1 MGRILAGAG
10 AGSVDIRRPP
20 SCFDLTPASP
30 THSYTHAF
38 CATPLLR
45 VLSAQCAS
53 TCCLFSAMCFRAQ
66 TNRLLAMCRCTPH
79 GNSTGIPDFRSA
91 PSADHLCSVQQM
103 LTSSAGISLR
113 KRSGIGTGV
122 CSVMPF
128 SACANTSP
136 YTYVGCTA
144 KPGANDSSLLHVV

>member
-1 MGRILAGAG
+1 MGWILAGAG

-20 SCFDLTPASP
+20 SCCDLTPASP

-79 GNSTGIPDFRSA
+79 GNSTGLLDFRSA

-103 LTSSAGISLR
+103 LTAYR
-113 KRSGIGTGV
+113 YE
-122 CSVMPF
+122 SVLESVPAF
-128 SACANTSP
+128 AQSCP
-136 YTYVGCTA
+136 
-144 KPGANDSSLLHVV
+144 SLLVQIPPLTHRGMHSQTWGK